1 MSGKDLDALDFTELG
16 KVRSQIFNTILSREV
31 LYKEVALLFGVLKSL
46 LLSQDDTLSL
56 EKCQS
61 RLNVELNTVEISIV
75 KLLNCLF
82 SRFEASIGIVG
93 VLEADKSKLALSIL
107 GVSHN

>member
-1 MSGKDLDALDFTELG
+1 MSGKDLDALNFTELG
-16 KVRSQIFNTILSREV
+16 KVRSQIFNTILGREV

-61 RLNVELNTVEISIV
+61 RLNIELNTIEFSI
-75 KLLNCLF
+75 
-82 SRFEASIGIVG
+82 I
-93 VLEADKSKLALSIL
+93 
-107 GVSHN
+107 